1 MTFTFD
7 IKDTRKAGADIIEA
21 DKLGADFTSTEV
33 GAFAEA
39 YTFSGNASARY
50 DYLISSNETALGKP
64 YTPSMLVSP
73 TANNVMLGKSTS
85 NKQDW
90 AKLQNLARAIYWT
103 AEQKQW
109 WKDTEGTDDKAVK
122 KERSELSTKA
132 SNLITKTWH
141 SGILNAHKR
150 ANPDLYKRSASTTK
164 DVQTK
169 VVEGLD
175 DMIRMVRDIKDNDES
190 IYDAGELIVALQ
202 DAKKEANRA
211 G

>member
-7 IKDTRKAGADIIEA
+7 IKDTRKAGADIIKA
-21 DKLGADFTSTEV
+21 DKIGSDFTSSVV
-33 GAFAEA
+33 GSFAEA
-39 YTFSGNASARY
+39 TVADASASARY
-50 DYLISSNETALGKP
+50 DHLVLVEKF
-64 YTPSMLVSP
+64 TPSMLVSP
-73 TANNVMLGKSTS
+73 TVGNVATGKSTS

-90 AKLQNLARAIYWT
+90 AKLQNLARAIFWT
-103 AEQKQW
+103 DAQKQFW
-109 WKDTEGTDDKAVK
+109 WETEGTDDKDVK
-122 KERSELSTKA
+122 KERSDLSTRA
-132 SNLITKTWH
+132 SNLITKTWY

-169 VVEGLD
+169 IVEGLD

>member
-7 IKDTRKAGADIIEA
+7 IKDTRKAGADIIKA
-21 DKLGADFTSTEV
+21 DKIGSDFTSSVV
-33 GAFAEA
+33 GSFAEA
-39 YTFSGNASARY
+39 TIADTSASARY
-50 DYLISSNETALGKP
+50 DHLVLVEKF
-64 YTPSMLVSP
+64 TPSMLVSP
-73 TANNVMLGKSTS
+73 TVGNVATGKSTS
-85 NKQDW
+85 NKEDW
-90 AKLQNLARAIYWT
+90 AKLQNLARAIFWT
-103 AEQKQW
+103 AEEKQE
-109 WKDTEGTDDKAVK
+109 WKDTEGTTDKAESDRRKV
-122 KERSELSTKA
+122 LSSKA
-132 SNLITKTWH
+132 SNLVTKTWFK
-141 SGILNAHKR
+141 GILNAHKR

-202 DAKKEANRA
+202 AAKKEANRA

>member
-1 MTFTFD
+1 MTSTFD
-7 IKDTRKAGADIIEA
+7 IKYTREIGADIIKV
-21 DKLGADFTSTEV
+21 DKIGSDFTSSVV
-33 GAFAEA
+33 GSFAEA
-39 YTFSGNASARY
+39 TAADTSASARY
-50 DYLISSNETALGKP
+50 DHLVLVEKF
-64 YTPSMLVSP
+64 TPSMLVSP
-73 TANNVMLGKSTS
+73 TVGNVATGKSTS
-85 NKQDW
+85 NKADW
-90 AKLQNLARAIYWT
+90 AKLQNLARAIFWT
-103 AEQKQW
+103 AKEKQRW
-109 WKDTEGTDDKAVK
+109 WETEGTEDADVK
-122 KERSELSTKA
+122 KERSALSSKA
-132 SNLITKTWH
+132 SNLVTKTWYK
-141 SGILNAHKR
+141 GVLNAHKR

>member
-7 IKDTRKAGADIIEA
+7 IKDTRKAGADIIKA
-21 DKLGADFTSTEV
+21 DKIGSDFTSSVV
-33 GAFAEA
+33 GSFAEA
-39 YTFSGNASARY
+39 TIADTSASARY
-50 DYLISSNETALGKP
+50 DHLVLVEKF
-64 YTPSMLVSP
+64 TPSMLVSP
-73 TANNVMLGKSTS
+73 TVGNVATGKSTS
-85 NKQDW
+85 NKEDW
-90 AKLQNLARAIYWT
+90 AKLQNLARAIFWT
-103 AEQKQW
+103 AEEKQE
-109 WKDTEGTDDKAVK
+109 WKDTEGTTDKAEGDRRKV
-122 KERSELSTKA
+122 LSSKA
-132 SNLITKTWH
+132 SNLVTKTWFK
-141 SGILNAHKR
+141 GILNAHKR

-202 DAKKEANRA
+202 AAKKEANRA

>member
-1 MTFTFD
+1 
-7 IKDTRKAGADIIEA
+7 
-21 DKLGADFTSTEV
+21 
-33 GAFAEA
+33 
-39 YTFSGNASARY
+39 
-50 DYLISSNETALGKP
+50 
-64 YTPSMLVSP
+64 MLVSP
-73 TANNVMLGKSTS
+73 TAGNVALGKSTATKES
-85 NKQDW
+85 WEALKT
-90 AKLQNLARAIYWT
+90 LARAVAWSI
-103 AEQKQW
+103 EEKQF
-109 WKDTEGTDDKAVK
+109 WKDTEGDADAKS
-122 KERSELSTKA
+122 ERDALSNRA
-132 SNLITKTWH
+132 SNLVTKTWFK
-141 SGILNAHKR
+141 GILNAHKR

>member
-7 IKDTRKAGADIIEA
+7 IKDTRKAGADIIKA
-21 DKLGADFTSTEV
+21 NKLGSDFTSTEV
-33 GAFAEA
+33 GAFSEA
-39 YTFSGNASARY
+39 YKFTGSASARY
-50 DYLISSNETALGKP
+50 EHLISSSETALGKP

-73 TANNVMLGKSTS
+73 TANNVALGKSTS

-90 AKLQNLARAIYWT
+90 AKLQNLARAIFWT
-103 AEQKQW
+103 DAQKQFW
-109 WKDTEGTDDKAVK
+109 WETEGTEDKDVK
-122 KERSELSTKA
+122 KERSDLSNKA
-132 SNLITKTWH
+132 SNLITKTWFK
-141 SGILNAHKR
+141 GILNAHKR

-169 VVEGLD
+169 IVEGLD

>member
-7 IKDTRKAGADIIEA
+7 IKDTRKAGADIIKA
-21 DKLGADFTSTEV
+21 DKIGSDFTSSVV
-33 GAFAEA
+33 GSFAEA
-39 YTFSGNASARY
+39 TVADTGASARY
-50 DYLISSNETALGKP
+50 DHLISSSETALGKP

-73 TANNVMLGKSTS
+73 TANNVAFGKSTS

-90 AKLQNLARAIYWT
+90 AKLQNLARAIFWT
-103 AEQKQW
+103 DAQKQFW
-109 WKDTEGTDDKAVK
+109 LETEGTEDKDVK
-122 KERSELSTKA
+122 KERSDLSTRA

-150 ANPDLYKRSASTTK
+150 ANPDLYKRSASTAK

-169 VVEGLD
+169 IVEGLD
-175 DMIRMVRDIKDNDES
+175 DMIRMVRDIKDGDES

>member
-1 MTFTFD
+1 VEKF
-7 IKDTRKAGADIIEA
+7 
-21 DKLGADFTSTEV
+21 
-33 GAFAEA
+33 
-39 YTFSGNASARY
+39 
-50 DYLISSNETALGKP
+50 
-64 YTPSMLVSP
+64 TPSMLVSP
-73 TANNVMLGKSTS
+73 TVGNVATGKSTS
-85 NKQDW
+85 NKEDW
-90 AKLQNLARAIYWT
+90 AKLQNLARAIFWT
-103 AEQKQW
+103 AEEKQE
-109 WKDTEGTDDKAVK
+109 WKDTEGTTDKAESDRRKV
-122 KERSELSTKA
+122 LSSKA
-132 SNLITKTWH
+132 SNLVTKTWFK
-141 SGILNAHKR
+141 GILNAHKR

>member
-7 IKDTRKAGADIIEA
+7 IKDTRKAGADIIKA
-21 DKLGADFTSTEV
+21 DKIGSDFTSSVV
-33 GAFAEA
+33 GSFAEA
-39 YTFSGNASARY
+39 TIADTSASARY
-50 DYLISSNETALGKP
+50 DHLVLVEKF
-64 YTPSMLVSP
+64 TPSMLVSP
-73 TANNVMLGKSTS
+73 TVGNVATGKSTS
-85 NKQDW
+85 NKEDW
-90 AKLQNLARAIYWT
+90 AKLQNLARAIFWT
-103 AEQKQW
+103 AEEKQE
-109 WKDTEGTDDKAVK
+109 WKDTEGTTDKAESDRRKV
-122 KERSELSTKA
+122 LSSKA
-132 SNLITKTWH
+132 SNLVTKTWYK
-141 SGILNAHKR
+141 GILNAHKR

-202 DAKKEANRA
+202 AAKKEANRA

>member
-7 IKDTRKAGADIIEA
+7 IKDTRKLAQILSKPINLVLILLALLSA
-21 DKLGADFTSTEV
+21 LSQKRRSRMQAHRLG
-33 GAFAEA
+33 
-39 YTFSGNASARY
+39 
-50 DYLISSNETALGKP
+50 ISSNETETF
-64 YTPSMLVSP
+64 TPSMLVSP
-73 TANNVMLGKSTS
+73 TAGNVALGKSTS

-109 WKDTEGTDDKAVK
+109 WKDTEGTEDKAIK

-132 SNLITKTWH
+132 NLVTKTWYK
-141 SGILNAHKR
+141 GILNAHKR

-169 VVEGLD
+169 VVEGW
-175 DMIRMVRDIKDNDES
+175 MI
-190 IYDAGELIVALQ
+190 
-202 DAKKEANRA
+202 
-211 G
+211 

>member
-1 MTFTFD
+1 MTSTFD
-7 IKDTRKAGADIIEA
+7 IKYTREIGADIIKV
-21 DKLGADFTSTEV
+21 DKIGSDFTSSVV
-33 GAFAEA
+33 GSFAEA
-39 YTFSGNASARY
+39 TAADTSASARY
-50 DYLISSNETALGKP
+50 DHLVLVEKF
-64 YTPSMLVSP
+64 TPSMLVSP
-73 TANNVMLGKSTS
+73 TVGNVATGKSTS
-85 NKQDW
+85 NKADW
-90 AKLQNLARAIYWT
+90 AKLQNLARAIFWT
-103 AEQKQW
+103 AEEKQRW
-109 WKDTEGTDDKAVK
+109 WETEGTEDADVK
-122 KERSELSTKA
+122 KERSALSSKA
-132 SNLITKTWH
+132 SNLVTKTWYK
-141 SGILNAHKR
+141 GVLNAHKR